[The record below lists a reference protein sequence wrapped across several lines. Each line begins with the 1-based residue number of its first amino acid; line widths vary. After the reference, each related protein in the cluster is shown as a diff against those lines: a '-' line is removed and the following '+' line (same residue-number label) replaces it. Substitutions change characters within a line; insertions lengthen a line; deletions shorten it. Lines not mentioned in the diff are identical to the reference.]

1 LWEGRP
7 DAALSAVQ
15 EGLRLQ
21 AEDPLRWVVIAAL
34 GVRAAADLAELAR
47 AHRDAGAEAVAR
59 ERASAFRD
67 GARER
72 AAGAAHPA
80 LAATI
85 EAEHARA
92 AEDSDPALWDAAA
105 RAWEARPGPLQAAY
119 ARWRQAEAALARR
132 DRAQA
137 EQALRAAHATAADL
151 GARALQ
157 AELEALARRARIEL
171 PTAAQEPAAGEPP
184 PAGADLGL
192 TARELEVLQHL
203 ARGATNRQIA
213 DALYISVR
221 TAGVH
226 VSHILAKLNAANRG
240 EAAAIAHR
248 LGLAP

>member
-1 LWEGRP
+1 ML
-7 DAALSAVQ
+7 
-15 EGLRLQ
+15 
-21 AEDPLRWVVIAAL
+21 IAAL
-34 GVRAAADLAELAR
+34 GARAAADLAELAR
-47 AHRDAGAEAVAR
+47 ARRDAAAETAAR
-59 ERASAFRD
+59 ERATAFRD
-67 GARER
+67 GARDR

-92 AEDSDPALWDAAA
+92 AGDSDPALWDAAA
-105 RAWEARPGPLQAAY
+105 RAWEARPGPFPAAY

-137 EQALRAAHATAADL
+137 EQALHAAHATTASL
-151 GARALQ
+151 GARALG
-157 AELEALARRARIEL
+157 AEIEALARRARIALAPVTEER
-171 PTAAQEPAAGEPP
+171 AAADLP

-213 DALYISVR
+213 EALYISVR

-226 VSHILAKLNAANRG
+226 VSHILGKLSAANRG

>member
-1 LWEGRP
+1 VL
-7 DAALSAVQ
+7 
-15 EGLRLQ
+15 
-21 AEDPLRWVVIAAL
+21 IAAL
-34 GVRAAADLAELAR
+34 GARAAADLAELAR
-47 AHRDAGAEAVAR
+47 ARRDAPAETAAR
-59 ERASAFRD
+59 ERASALRD

-72 AAGAAHPA
+72 AAGAGHPA

-92 AEDSDPALWDAAA
+92 VDSDPALWDAAA
-105 RAWEARPGPLQAAY
+105 RAWEARPAPFQAAY

-132 DRAQA
+132 NRAQA
-137 EQALRAAHATAADL
+137 EQALRAAHATAAGL
-151 GARALQ
+151 GAQALQ
-157 AELEALARRARIEL
+157 AELEALARRARIVL
-171 PTAAQEPAAGEPP
+171 PTAAQEPPTGEPP
-184 PAGADLGL
+184 PAGAELGL

-226 VSHILAKLNAANRG
+226 VSHILGKLSAANRG